1 MERANQ
7 NSNAEGRGG
16 NRPLSGRQLDPIRKN
31 FEVIKTPENMGKSPQ
46 QQQLLCKKCMTK
58 VSARPERLR
67 AHVQKCSPAEFH
79 VC

>member
-7 NSNAEGRGG
+7 NSNADGRGG

-46 QQQLLCKKCMTK
+46 QQQC
-58 VSARPERLR
+58 VR
-67 AHVQKCSPAEFH
+67 
-79 VC
+79 